1 MEDTVAGTTGSTGY
15 PAGVAWT
22 YVPTG
27 FPALSMF
34 SIIIDPNLNKMYA
47 GTGEVYNTSAPGVGP
62 IGAERFD
69 CSAVVM
75 VWES

>member
-1 MEDTVAGTTGSTGY
+1 
-15 PAGVAWT
+15 
-22 YVPTG
+22 
-27 FPALSMF
+27 
-34 SIIIDPNLNKMYA
+34 MYA